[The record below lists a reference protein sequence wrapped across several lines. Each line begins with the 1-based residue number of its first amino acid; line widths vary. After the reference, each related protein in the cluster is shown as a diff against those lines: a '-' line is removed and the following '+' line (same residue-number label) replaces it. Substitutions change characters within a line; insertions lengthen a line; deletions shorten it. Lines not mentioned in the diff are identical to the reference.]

1 MTGRSVHYDWRLREV
16 MATHGVWKTS
26 DLVPLLAERGVTL
39 SAAQAYRLAAKIP
52 ERLSLTTLAALCD
65 IFSCGPSDLIGVGAG
80 TAPRPGAGEAGPID
94 LAARRRPQRARVD
107 PKR

>member
-1 MTGRSVHYDWRLREV
+1 VV
-16 MATHGVWKTS
+16 
-26 DLVPLLAERGVTL
+26 L

-65 IFSCGPSDLIGVGAG
+65 IFSCSPTELISVGAG
-80 TAPRPGAGEAGPID
+80 TSPRPGAGDAPTID